1 MNLYTKTKI
10 TYEFVKWRLTWNWRN
25 THYTFTVP
33 GNARFMG
40 PRDAVKLIKDG
51 SVVGLTGL
59 GANMRSS
66 IMYWAIREMFEETG
80 HPRGLTLLC
89 PGGFGGRGRV
99 PGTPEELG
107 LEGLCTRFFTGH
119 TETFKSILRLADRGK
134 LELQCLPQGTFILLI
149 AAMAEGAES
158 LLTDTGRGT
167 FMDPRTG
174 RGTPVLNVG
183 PQYVQAE
190 NGGLR
195 YTCPKL
201 DVAVFNTPAADRKG
215 NLYVKHAAMIGESYE
230 MAKAAKRNG
239 GIVIANVGKIVEEG
253 YDDVFLPAEDVDA
266 IVYYPKTEQTGSK
279 YHRRPLK
286 FVTTESDL
294 SLEEALE
301 RVRYV
306 NRLVGVTP
314 VRSPVDAAVARLA
327 ASVFGE
333 HLRKGCLV
341 NFGVG
346 MPEEVSRLLYDSGL
360 YKDMTGF
367 TESGV
372 FGGVAA
378 PGIFFGAGINPTEI
392 VSSAEAFRRMYR
404 HLDATV
410 LGFLQVDG
418 GGNVNVSKRGE
429 GAINYVGPG
438 GFIDITTCA
447 RHVFFVGAWMANAK
461 FALADGGIRVAQ
473 AGPVKFMERVDE
485 VTFNGK
491 EALKRGQKVFYITH
505 VGAFRLTE
513 RGMELFRVMPGID
526 VQRDVIQATP
536 MKIVLPESGPP
547 PVVDAAVITGRGLKL
562 SLPA

>member
-1 MNLYTKTKI
+1 MNIFTKTKTI
-10 TYEFVKWRLTWNWRN
+10 YDFIKWRVTWDWRN
-25 THYTFTVP
+25 THYRYTVP
-33 GNARFMG
+33 GNPRFMG
-40 PRDAVKLIKDG
+40 PRDAVKLIRDG
-51 SVVGLTGL
+51 AVVGLTGL
-59 GANMRSS
+59 GANMRAS
-66 IMYWAIREMFEETG
+66 IMYWAMREVFQETG

-107 LEGLCTRFFTGH
+107 LDGLCTRLFTGH
-119 TETFKSILRLADRGK
+119 TETFKSLLRLADQGK
-134 LELQCLPQGTFILLI
+134 LELQCIPQGTFILLI
-149 AAMAEGAES
+149 AAMADGAES
-158 LLTDTGRGT
+158 LLTDTGCGT
-167 FMDPRTG
+167 FIYPRVGPGSRVMNT
-174 RGTPVLNVG
+174 G
-183 PQYVQAE
+183 PQYVQVE
-190 NGGLR
+190 DGKLR

-201 DVAVFNTPAADRKG
+201 DVAVFNVPAADRKG
-215 NLYVKHAAMIGESYE
+215 NLYVKRAAMIGESRE
-230 MAKAAKRNG
+230 MARAAKSNG
-239 GIVIANVGKIVEEG
+239 GIVIANVGKIVKEG
-253 YDDVFLPAEDVDA
+253 YDEVFLRADEVDA
-266 IVYYPKTEQTGSK
+266 VVHYRRTEQTGSK

-286 FVTTESDL
+286 FLTTESNL
-294 SLEEALE
+294 SLDEAIE

-314 VRSPVDAAVARLA
+314 LRSEVDAAVARLA
-327 ASVFGE
+327 AVVFE
-333 HLRKGCLV
+333 ERLRKGCLV

-360 YKDMTGF
+360 FKDMTGF

-378 PGIFFGAGINPTEI
+378 PGIFFGAGINPTEV

-410 LGFLQVDG
+410 LGFLQVDAD
-418 GGNVNVSKRGE
+418 GNVNVSKRGE

-447 RHVFFVGAWMANAK
+447 RHIFFVGAWMANAK
-461 FALADGGIRVAQ
+461 FAIADGGIRVEKP
-473 AGPVKFMERVDE
+473 GPVKFMERVDE
-485 VTFNGK
+485 ITFSGV
-491 EALKRGQKVFYITH
+491 EALKRGQKVFYISL

-513 RGMELFRVMPGID
+513 RGMELFRVMRGID

-536 MKIVLPESGPP
+536 MKIVLPEDGAP
-547 PVVDAAVITGRGLKL
+547 PVVDASVITGRGLKL